1 MLYQIAGLASDPT
14 KSHLY
19 QQTHFYATP
28 KEVTI
33 GFLVLAVAF
42 IGSLIKKYG

>member
-1 MLYQIAGLASDPT
+1 MFHQIAGLASDPT
-14 KSHLY
+14 KSNLY

-33 GFLVLAVAF
+33 GFLILAVAL
-42 IGSLIKKYG
+42 IGSLIRKYG